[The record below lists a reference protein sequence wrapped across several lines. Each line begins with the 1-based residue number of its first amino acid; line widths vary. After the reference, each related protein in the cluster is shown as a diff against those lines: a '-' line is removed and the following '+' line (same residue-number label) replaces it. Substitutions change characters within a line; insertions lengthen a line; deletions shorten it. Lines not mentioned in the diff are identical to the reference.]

1 MSNVERIKKK
11 GGVKSFFITVVVILM
26 LFVNEDMLIFGT
38 IANPVIS
45 SVRLISQLVIY
56 SGIVIVFLL
65 RKKEIIIN
73 GDSEKLIILLCCL
86 FGCMFLNRD
95 IRFGY
100 FFLALIFLTAYCIC
114 RLVSIDYIFEVYY
127 KVISFLCVIS
137 LCFFF
142 LNVIGFKLIE
152 KLPVI
157 TNASGIRFYSVFFCN
172 IPTTFDGFYRNWG
185 PYREPGIFQMYV
197 IISLVYG
204 LFKKRDRN
212 WFNLLVHI
220 VTVVTTFS
228 TTGYIALFFVIIALI
243 FDNNKENL
251 VAKMTIILSSFCV
264 IFYLAIGTDLLY
276 KDGYGSVFGKIFG
289 SYSSLSFN
297 ARLSSVIVNLRIFIM
312 NPLFGKGITFVEN
325 NFPIIAQSILGY
337 TVVDNTNSICII
349 MSMFGI
355 VPITLFAAS
364 YCFFVKKYFR
374 VNVITSIFILTAIVC
389 LMIGEKVTYIILFYL
404 FIFNKKSD
412 ILKERTPAVKK
423 KAAVCREEDRC
434 KKELLR
440 SI

>member
-1 MSNVERIKKK
+1 
-11 GGVKSFFITVVVILM
+11 
-26 LFVNEDMLIFGT
+26 
-38 IANPVIS
+38 
-45 SVRLISQLVIY
+45 
-56 SGIVIVFLL
+56 
-65 RKKEIIIN
+65 
-73 GDSEKLIILLCCL
+73 
-86 FGCMFLNRD
+86 
-95 IRFGY
+95 
-100 FFLALIFLTAYCIC
+100 
-114 RLVSIDYIFEVYY
+114 
-127 KVISFLCVIS
+127 
-137 LCFFF
+137 
-142 LNVIGFKLIE
+142 
-152 KLPVI
+152 
-157 TNASGIRFYSVFFCN
+157 
-172 IPTTFDGFYRNWG
+172 
-185 PYREPGIFQMYV
+185 MYV

-251 VAKMTIILSSFCV
+251 VAKMTIILSSVCV
-264 IFYLAIGTDLLY
+264 ICYLAIGTDLLY

-289 SYSSLSFN
+289 SYSSSSLN
-297 ARLSSVIVNLRIFIM
+297 ARLSSVIVNFRIFIM

-337 TVVDNTNSICII
+337 TVVDNTNSICIV

-404 FIFNKKSD
+404 FIFNKKKRYIKGKD
-412 ILKERTPAVKK
+412 AR
-423 KAAVCREEDRC
+423 R
-434 KKELLR
+434 
-440 SI
+440 